1 MAVLRYAHQERAN
14 IKKAESRAIQQSRLN
29 ASLAQRAAEEEATAL
44 FGDAASVAS
53 VPASSTATGTTGQV
67 AADATYLYYCYD
79 TNLWGRIAFDA
90 TPW

>member
-1 MAVLRYAHQERAN
+1 MAVLRYASQEAAN
-14 IKKAESRAIQQSRLN
+14 IKKAESRANQQSRLN
-29 ASLAQRAAEEEATAL
+29 ASLAQRAAEAEATAL
-44 FGDAASVAS
+44 FGDAPNLST

-67 AADATYLYYCYD
+67 AANATYFYYCYS

>member
-1 MAVLRYAHQERAN
+1 MVAFRYAQQEAAN

-29 ASLAQRAAEEEATAL
+29 ASLAQRAAEAEATTL
-44 FGDAASVAS
+44 FGDAANLST
-53 VPASSTATGTTGQV
+53 VPASSTAAGTTGQV